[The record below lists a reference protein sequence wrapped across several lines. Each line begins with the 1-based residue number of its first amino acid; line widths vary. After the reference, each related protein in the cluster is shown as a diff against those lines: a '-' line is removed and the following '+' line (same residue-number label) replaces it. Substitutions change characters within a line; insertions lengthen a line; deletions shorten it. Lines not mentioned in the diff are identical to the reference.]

1 MSTIQSET
9 TDYRAHSNQ
18 VQNQPSR
25 GQNAAETHH
34 NFALTTTNNNNG
46 LLTRIIPDALA
57 TLFSRL
63 TQQPFALLG
72 GIINR
77 LPSLKQFAWCLV
89 QPVQA
94 SASRA
99 TLLSNLRASAA
110 FERPSRLNQAA
121 EHAHDLQNNA
131 QTKEEFNTAFDWL
144 SDKLLK
150 AEKGDS
156 IEILRKINAPMAC
169 ENGQED
175 CARLLE
181 AGVSFNTI
189 STRYALTPPT
199 LHPALKSLLT
209 HDTLAA
215 LVAMTQISAQTGDHP
230 EAAIVEVGRLLSAL
244 SDQLENSAKAEFRP
258 PDASAPHSQLGQ
270 MIANCKHPSRTHTI
284 ERNQKHLQPLLTFK
298 TRFANLLWSQHYQ
311 TNELGTQSRSTKN
324 GTDSPKSVFFFPSET
339 H

>member
-34 NFALTTTNNNNG
+34 NFALTTNNNNG
-46 LLTRIIPDALA
+46 FLTRIIPDALA

-63 TQQPFALLG
+63 TRQPFALLG

-77 LPSLKQFAWCLV
+77 LPSLQQLAWSLV
-89 QPVQA
+89 QPVPA
-94 SASRA
+94 PASRA
-99 TLLSNLRASAA
+99 TLLTNLRACSAS
-110 FERPSRLNQAA
+110 ERPSRLNQAA
-121 EHAHDLQNNA
+121 ENAHDLQNNPQIKA
-131 QTKEEFNTAFDWL
+131 EFNTAFDWL

-156 IEILRKINAPMAC
+156 IEILRKINAPLTC

-181 AGVSFNTI
+181 AGVSLNAI
-189 STRYALTPPT
+189 STRYTLTPPT

-209 HDTLAA
+209 HETLAA
-215 LVAMTQISAQTGDHP
+215 LVAMTPISAQTGDHP

-244 SDQLENSAKAEFRP
+244 SDQLENSAKAEFTP
-258 PDASAPHSQLGQ
+258 PGASAPHSQLGQ
-270 MIANCKHPSRTHTI
+270 MIANCKRPSRTHTI

-298 TRFANLLWSQHYQ
+298 TGFANLLWSQHYQ